1 MNDFQDTVFYFA
13 LGIAVLAIAGLAFGL
28 MNGTIS
34 FDLELILDSLK
45 PFLSPTYAYD
55 FLIEVMSRDYFIND
69 HLIVDKTYF
78 SLAIVTFIYS
88 TLIFALIFI
97 VSLPLSLLKLPENNE
112 MLSNLGSTMLRL
124 LLIPL
129 VISVFFLSALI
140 PSIFIFSIAPTLIK
154 GFFQ

>member
-1 MNDFQDTVFYFA
+1 
-13 LGIAVLAIAGLAFGL
+13 
-28 MNGTIS
+28 
-34 FDLELILDSLK
+34 
-45 PFLSPTYAYD
+45 
-55 FLIEVMSRDYFIND
+55 MSRDYFIND

-88 TLIFALIFI
+88 ALIFALIFI
-97 VSLPLSLLKLPENNE
+97 VSLPLSLLNLQENNE